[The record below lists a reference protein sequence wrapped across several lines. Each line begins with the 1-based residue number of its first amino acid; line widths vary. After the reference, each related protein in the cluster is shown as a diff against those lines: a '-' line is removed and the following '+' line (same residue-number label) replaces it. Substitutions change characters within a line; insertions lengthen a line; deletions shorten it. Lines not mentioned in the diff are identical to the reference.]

1 MDSDATRLIT
11 DSLRELSK
19 RAGERGEKAIVKL
32 MYDRGNIKQI
42 LNNHQKV
49 TVGIYTGENVRLPGP
64 EEIPNVDI
72 EVVNYHRPPLGT
84 FHSKFMVV
92 DRKIAVV
99 SSNNIQVSMIT
110 LSQLIFGELSC

>member
-1 MDSDATRLIT
+1 MDSEATRLIT

-19 RAGERGEKAIVKL
+19 RAGQRGEKAVVKL

-42 LNNHQKV
+42 LDNHQKV
-49 TVGIYTGENVRLPGP
+49 SEQIYTGENIRLPGP
-64 EEIPNVDI
+64 DEIPNIDI

-92 DRKIAVV
+92 DRKFAVV
-99 SSNNIQVSMIT
+99 SSNNIQVRTTSW
-110 LSQLIFGELSC
+110 S